1 MQCLSKKA
9 HVPGSELWLW
19 EMEDSG
25 PLFSHGGQAQR
36 GFLKL
41 LLSSQVPSEV
51 NQGYF
56 RLFPRFPRWLCLGY
70 RKYCISF

>member
-1 MQCLSKKA
+1 M
-9 HVPGSELWLW
+9 PGSELWLW

-56 RLFPRFPRWLCLGY
+56 
-70 RKYCISF
+70 